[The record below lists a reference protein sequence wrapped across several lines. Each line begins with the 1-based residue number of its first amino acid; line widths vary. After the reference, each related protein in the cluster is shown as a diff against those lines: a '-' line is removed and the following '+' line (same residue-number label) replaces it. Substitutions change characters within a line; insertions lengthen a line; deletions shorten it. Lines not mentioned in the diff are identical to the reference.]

1 MRNSNKRSST
11 FFASSRGESER
22 ERSPFTLASR
32 NRTVLGIDPGY
43 ERLGVAL
50 LSDENGRQRII
61 HSDCVQTDA
70 SLPFPERLARLHE
83 VIEELLDRHTPQAL
97 ALERLFF
104 NKNQKTAMGV
114 AEVRGMLLALG
125 AGRGIPIFEYT
136 PGQVKVA
143 VTGHG
148 ASEKAQ
154 VAGMLQRLLSIEKLP
169 RFDDEYDA
177 IAVALTCLVSER
189 F

>member
-1 MRNSNKRSST
+1 MSRPSTPMRNSSSI
-11 FFASSRGESER
+11 
-22 ERSPFTLASR
+22 
-32 NRTVLGIDPGY
+32 VLGIDPGY

-50 LSDENGRQRII
+50 LADENGHQHII

-83 VIEELLDRHTPQAL
+83 AIEELIDRHAPQAL

-125 AGRGIPIFEYT
+125 AGRGMPIFEYT

-154 VAGMLQRLLSIEKLP
+154 VAGMLRRLLSIEKLP